1 MKLNEFFKNDLIIID
16 KSYKT
21 KKEAL
26 DSFAKILVE
35 NKYASNKAKVV
46 ELALKRESETSTGIG
61 EGIAI
66 PHIRDEVMKKSVI
79 FFAKVKPMDWESLD
93 GNPVNYIFFI
103 ALNPKESG
111 SHVEILADLMKLL
124 MNEDFKKD
132 LKTVKSIASL
142 KKLFVKYNES
152 SNDDTKDISK
162 DNDGTYDIVAITACP
177 TGIAH
182 TFMARDMLEKA
193 AKEMNIKIKVETQ
206 GADGAKNVLSEQDI
220 KNAKGV
226 LIACDRVVELSKFS
240 GHNNV
245 LEMGTKPV
253 IKDAKKEIQKLL
265 DHKGEKFQ
273 ASAKKENAS
282 QDTNQEMSFNG
293 FGKRMYKSLMTGVSY
308 MLPFVVFGG
317 ILIAI
322 AFLFDFQN
330 AGDKNY
336 GSISPAAKWFKT
348 MGDLSFG
355 MMVPIIGAYI
365 TFAIIGRQ
373 GLLPGFMVGLMSQGK
388 FLFSLNPETGAIEWF
403 KTAAESSGGTSG
415 IFGAIIGAFLAAS
428 IIIALVKYVFVYLPA
443 SLSGLKNILFIP
455 LFGTL
460 VVVTAFWMVNIP
472 MIYVNYGFTKFL
484 ELMEGKNYL
493 AWLLGMILG
502 AMMAFDLGGPINKAA
517 YLFATATLTANNTSS
532 STISMAAAMAGGMT
546 PPLGIALCCTFF
558 KKIWTEEERKTGML
572 NYIMGLSFI
581 SEGAIPFTLSKP
593 KVIIPA
599 NVIGG
604 AVTGLLIGALGV
616 TISAPHGGILT
627 VALCKLDPLIYPG
640 MNEGIKIGLGIT
652 FFIVA
657 IIAGSII
664 EMFMIVLFNKLFNKN
679 KDNKQKS
686 KLSEVITIRWKKI
699 KNLKNKKN
707 RQQKIINNNFNPNLL
722 LINNS

>member
-16 KSYKT
+16 ESYKS

-26 DSFAKILVE
+26 ESFAKILVE
-35 NKYASNKAKVV
+35 KKYASSKAKIVD
-46 ELALKRESETSTGIG
+46 LALKRESETSTGIG

-93 GNPVNYIFFI
+93 GNPVDYIFFI

-124 MNEDFKKD
+124 MNEEFKKD
-132 LKTVKSIASL
+132 LKTVKSITSL
-142 KKLFVKYNES
+142 NKLITKYNEANAKKEES
-152 SNDDTKDISK
+152 STA
-162 DNDGTYDIVAITACP
+162 NDGNYDIVAITACP

-206 GADGAKNVLSEQDI
+206 GADGAKNVLSDQDI

-240 GHNNV
+240 GHENV

-265 DHKGEKFQ
+265 DHKGTKFEV
-273 ASAKKENAS
+273 SAKKDNAS
-282 QDTNQEMSFNG
+282 QDNNQEMSFNG

-322 AFLFDFQN
+322 AFLCDFAN
-330 AGDKNY
+330 AGTSGF
-336 GSISPAAKWFKT
+336 GSTSPAAKWFKT

-388 FLFSLNPETGAIEWF
+388 FLFSLNPETGQVQWF
-403 KTAAESSGGTSG
+403 ATAESAGGGSSG
-415 IFGAIIGAFLAAS
+415 IFGAIVGAFLAAA

-460 VVVTAFWMVNIP
+460 TVVTAFWMVNIP
-472 MIYVNYGFTKFL
+472 MIYVNFGFTKFL
-484 ELMEGKNYL
+484 ELMQGKNYL

-517 YLFATATLTANNTSS
+517 YLFSTASLTASPEG
-532 STISMAAAMAGGMT
+532 STISMAAAMASGMT

-558 KKIWTEEERKTGML
+558 KKMWTDEERKTGML

-593 KVIIPA
+593 KVIVPA

-616 TISAPHGGILT
+616 SISAPHGGILT
-627 VALCKLDPLIYPG
+627 VALCKLDNSIYPG
-640 MNEGIKIGLGIT
+640 MAEGLKIGLGIT
-652 FFIVA
+652 FFIAA
-657 IIAGSII
+657 IVAGSII
-664 EMFMIVLFNKLFNKN
+664 EMLCIVLFNKIFGN
-679 KDNKQKS
+679 DNAKKS
-686 KLSEVITIRWKKI
+686 NLEESKI
-699 KNLKNKKN
+699 KNSFSKFQAKFKKNKNTQNIKN
-707 RQQKIINNNFNPNLL
+707 HNFNSNLL
-722 LINNS
+722 LINNY